1 MTAGSACDRLD
12 QIANLIYP
20 NLHMFHCF
28 IVFSPPQQPLA
39 PMKIYILILLL
50 LSGISTSLAQPF
62 VPVSSGLPPIGRSAV
77 AFADFD
83 NDHDLDLVMSGLDE
97 NAQPLGKIFLNV
109 QGVFTETSSGIS
121 GLYNCAIALA
131 DYDLDGF
138 IDVLMTGRDL
148 NGNATRLYHN
158 LGDGTFGLT
167 DIVFNAGG
175 SDGDIAWGDYDNDA
189 YPDLVISGNWDTR
202 LYHNNG
208 DGSFAEVA
216 AGLTIMNTPSL
227 DWGDCDND
235 GDPDL
240 LMVGDAGSVAE
251 TFIYLNENGI
261 FSRLEVPVEG
271 AVGGTASWGDF
282 DNDGN
287 QDILISGKDV
297 SLVPVSYVYRNNGDK
312 TFSFANAGLV
322 GTALGPADWIDYD
335 NDGDADIMLAGE
347 NAGCGN
353 ASTRLYNNNGVG
365 GFDEFPAGLP
375 FVERASSTWGDFDN
389 DGDYD
394 LLLTG
399 LSGDPVSILYRNDL
413 QTSTFQQN
421 TPPGVPGDLYS
432 YVSGDYAVVSWSRV
446 NDLQSPQMAIG
457 YNVMVGTESGGID
470 VVSPQADIETGARY
484 TAGPGNTGSND
495 FMVFRSLEP
504 GDYFF
509 RIQAIDQA
517 FEGSS
522 FSEEGVFTVLPTG
535 TIRENIKKIR
545 IFTTGPVLRITSLPE
560 TGAEALIFS
569 MNGSTIW
576 SGSLTGNEFSLSL
589 EAFQSG
595 IYLVRVITQGGVTQE
610 LIVR

>member
-1 MTAGSACDRLD
+1 
-12 QIANLIYP
+12 
-20 NLHMFHCF
+20 
-28 IVFSPPQQPLA
+28 
-39 PMKIYILILLL
+39 MKAYILFLF
-50 LSGISTSLAQPF
+50 LSSGLSVSLAQPF
-62 VPVSSGLPPIGRSAV
+62 VPVFSGLPPIGRSAV

-83 NDHDLDLVMSGLDE
+83 NDHDLDLVMSGLDD
-97 NAQPLGKIFLNV
+97 NAQPLGKIFLNE
-109 QGVFTETSSGIS
+109 QGVFNETTSGIS
-121 GLYNCAIALA
+121 GLYNCALALA
-131 DYDLDGF
+131 DYDLDGN
-138 IDVLMTGRDL
+138 IDIMMTGRDS
-148 NGNATRLYHN
+148 NGNATRLYRN
-158 LGDGTFGLT
+158 LGDGSFGLA
-167 DIVFNAGG
+167 DAVFNAGG
-175 SDGDIAWGDYDNDA
+175 SDGDVAWGDYDNDA

-208 DGSFAEVA
+208 DGTFTEVT

-287 QDILISGKDV
+287 SDILISGKDV

-335 NDGDADIMLAGE
+335 NDGDLDIMLAGE

-353 ASTRLYNNNGVG
+353 ASTRIYNNNGVG

-375 FVERASSTWGDFDN
+375 FVERASSAWGDYDN

-399 LSGDPVSILYRNDL
+399 LSGDPVSILYRNDI
-413 QTSTFQQN
+413 QTGAFQQN

-432 YVSGDYAVVSWSRV
+432 YASGDYAVISWSRV
-446 NDLQSPQMAIG
+446 TDLQSPQMAIS
-457 YNVMVGTESGGID
+457 YNVMVGSESGNID

-484 TAGPGNTGSND
+484 TAGTGNTGSND
-495 FMVFRSLEP
+495 FMVFRSLNP
-504 GDYFF
+504 GDYYF
-509 RIQAIDQA
+509 RVQAIDQA
-517 FEGSS
+517 FEGSE
-522 FSEEGVFTVLPTG
+522 FSTEGSFTVLSTDVNSVETPVTG
-535 TIRENIKKIR
+535 
-545 IFTTGPVLRITSLPE
+545 IFTDGSLLRLVNTGSGDADVSIVSV
-560 TGAEALIFS
+560 TGAVV
-569 MNGSTIW
+569 W
-576 SGSLTGNEFSLSL
+576 SGKITKNDFSLSL
-589 EAFQSG
+589 ENLRSG
-595 IYLVRVITQGGVTQE
+595 FYLVRIVKEGKQVTGKIIRQ
-610 LIVR
+610 